1 MAVLRHSWNPKID
14 SKVMKFILILV
25 HFILFIQTS
34 LAQFNFE
41 FSDNV
46 LVKKGTD
53 TLGIAFSG
61 GLSYAQFSDIDYDF
75 DGDMDLFVFDRS
87 SDNIRVFI
95 NEEEN
100 GSHFYRLEYNA
111 RTKFPSDLRYRA
123 TMVDYN
129 GDGKKDIFAYGIGG
143 VKVYK
148 NVGDAVNG
156 LQWSVASNL
165 LYSDNW
171 GTLLNLYVSSADIP
185 AFVDVE
191 GDGDIDV
198 LTFHISGEHLQY
210 HQNQSMELYGI
221 PDSLKFKLMNEC
233 WGKFREDLNTSTVY
247 LNDNTLECT
256 TGNVPGAELGTED
269 LQLKKPNG
277 SPKHSGSTILALDYD
292 NSGVLDLVL
301 GDVAFPN
308 LTLLING
315 GTEPNTNSAMISQD
329 NAFPSNSLP
338 ANLQLFP
345 AAYFVD
351 VDFDG
356 IKDLIVS
363 PNARNTPEN
372 EKSILFYKNV
382 GSNSEPTFVFQTNE
396 FLQKEMIEHGTGSQ
410 PVLYDFDKDGLKDLF
425 IANYYRYIPT
435 LNKESSIAFY
445 KNTGTPS
452 TPQYTFIDFNFL
464 DLNTSGLGLKMS
476 PTFGDIDGD
485 DDEDLIIG
493 RDNGTLSYFQNTG
506 TPPSISFAAPINN
519 FTDAGGTIISVGQS
533 AHPQLFD
540 LDKDG
545 LLDLMIGRKTGEIVY
560 YKNTGSFTNPEFT
573 LANDTLGMVDVSP
586 SSSDGYAAPHFF
598 RHNDTTYLFLGASD
612 GKLHYYKDIDGH
624 LAESDTFVLVSD
636 NYLNIDAGAYSSF
649 WVDDI
654 DSDGNL
660 NMFAGQDLGGL
671 FHFEANPNSNVGLN
685 PVQEDM
691 IWALYP
697 NPVNEQVTVEIAG
710 NASEA
715 ELSVYS
721 SDGKLILSTLPVHN
735 QIQLE
740 VHSLPKGVY
749 HVHLLQNGRHSTKRF
764 VKL

>member
-1 MAVLRHSWNPKID
+1 M
-14 SKVMKFILILV
+14 KVMKFLLTLVQFVLLI
-25 HFILFIQTS
+25 HFSF
-34 LAQFNFE
+34 AQFNFE
-41 FSDNV
+41 FADNLV
-46 LVKKGTD
+46 VKKGTD
-53 TLGIAFSG
+53 TLDLAFSG

-95 NEEEN
+95 HEVEN
-100 GSHFYRLEYNA
+100 GTHFYRLEYNA
-111 RTKFPSDLRYRA
+111 RTRFPSDLRYRA

-148 NVGDAVNG
+148 NVGDAANG

-171 GTLLNLYVSSADIP
+171 GTMLNLYVSSADIP

-191 GDGDIDV
+191 GDGDTDV

-210 HQNQSMELYGI
+210 HQNQSMELYGV

-256 TGNVPGAELGTED
+256 SGNVPGAELGTED
-269 LQLKKPNG
+269 SQIKKPNG

-292 NSGVLDLVL
+292 NSGVFDLVL

-345 AAYFVD
+345 AAFFVD

-356 IKDLIVS
+356 IRDLIVS

-372 EKSILFYKNV
+372 EKSVLFYKNI
-382 GSNSEPTFVFQTNE
+382 GSNQQPTFVFQTNE

-410 PVLYDFDKDGLKDLF
+410 PLLYDFDKDGLKDLF
-425 IANYYRYIPT
+425 VANYYRYIPT

-445 KNTGTPS
+445 KNTGTVSSPH
-452 TPQYTFIDFNFL
+452 YTYIDFNFL
-464 DLNTSGLGLKMS
+464 DLNSSGLGLKMS

-485 DDEDLIIG
+485 NDEDLIIG
-493 RDNGTLSYFQNTG
+493 RDNGSLSFFENTG

-519 FTDAGGTIISVGQS
+519 FTDANGTIISVGQS

-540 LDKDG
+540 LDNDG
-545 LLDLMIGRKTGEIVY
+545 LLDLLIGRKTGEIVY
-560 YKNTGSFTNPEFT
+560 YKNTGTTTNPIFT
-573 LANDTLGMVDVSP
+573 LANDTLGKVDVSP
-586 SSSDGYAAPHFF
+586 TAGDGYAAPYFF

-612 GKLHYYKDIDGH
+612 GKLHYYNNIDGH
-624 LAESDTFVLVSD
+624 LSETDTFVLVSD

-649 WVDDI
+649 WVEDI
-654 DSDGNL
+654 DDDGNL
-660 NMFAGQDLGGL
+660 NMFVGQDLGGL
-671 FHFEANPNSNVGLN
+671 YHFESDPNSNVGLS
-685 PVQEDM
+685 PTEEDVR
-691 IWALYP
+691 WAIYP
-697 NPVNEQVTVEIAG
+697 NPANDQLIIEL
-710 NASEA
+710 ASESPDA
-715 ELSVYS
+715 TVTIYS
-721 SDGKLILSTLPVHN
+721 SDGKLIFQEHPELN
-735 QIQLE
+735 KIQLD
-740 VHSLPKGVY
+740 VNSFPKGIY
-749 HVHLLQNGRHSTKRF
+749 HVSLQLNGQLSMKRF